1 MRQPAEPPAKYD
13 KTMLAEWS
21 IECSAEAP
29 VLVVPW
35 PADASDQDPPGSA
48 SPFVDLRQHPDAGD
62 QIPEAEA
69 YPPLMQ
75 ALHALN
81 AAHSPVFTAK
91 CDAWPLADEELDHLQ
106 LQLDLTADE
115 APAGF
120 ASYIDLLWQDRGIFA
135 SMHRQQQL
143 QQRIVR
149 YAAALQQPMALL
161 ELVLR
166 PALVDLNG
174 PQEGFATTLYI
185 KALGDD
191 EREAWQNWAA
201 ALKAVVTLLRG
212 KEIASAV

>member
-1 MRQPAEPPAKYD
+1 MQ
-13 KTMLAEWS
+13 AEWS

-35 PADASDQDPPGSA
+35 PADASA
-48 SPFVDLRQHPDAGD
+48 APFVDLRQHPDDGD

-69 YPPLMQ
+69 HPPLMQ

-81 AAHSPVFTAK
+81 AAHSPVFTVK
-91 CDAWPLADEELDHLQ
+91 CDAWPLGEEELESLQ
-106 LQLDLTADE
+106 LNLDLLPEE

-120 ASYIDLLWQDRGIFA
+120 ASYIDLLWTERSFFA

-149 YAAALQQPMALL
+149 YAEAIDQPMAAL

-166 PALVDLNG
+166 PAMVDLAG
-174 PQEGFATTLYI
+174 PQEGFATTLYV
-185 KALGDD
+185 KALGGD
-191 EREAWQNWAA
+191 EREAEQNWAS